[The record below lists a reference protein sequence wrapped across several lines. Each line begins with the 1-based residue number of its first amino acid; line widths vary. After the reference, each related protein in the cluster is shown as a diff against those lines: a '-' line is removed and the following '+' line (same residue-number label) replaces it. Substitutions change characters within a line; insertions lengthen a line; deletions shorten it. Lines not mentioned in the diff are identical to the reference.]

1 MFVPAAAAQTAPT
14 ADAGADQT
22 VAEGAT
28 VTLDGSGSSD
38 SANRALTYAWSQTGG
53 AEVELSSTGAVRPS
67 FIAPMQ
73 LAANATLTF
82 SLTVTAGGTDSQP
95 DTVAITVTAGS
106 DDAPTA
112 DAGTDQTVYE
122 GAMVALDGT
131 GSRDPEGQALTYAW
145 SQTGGTSVTLSS
157 ATVVSPTFTAPSSLT
172 ATAALTF
179 SLTVTASS
187 TDSQP
192 DTVTITVPAGS
203 TAPTTTAPTVG
214 SVGFFGSPYRGD
226 TYGVG
231 ERISVAVSF
240 NTVVSVVGM
249 PQVALTIGTR
259 TRYATFYHANGRDTY
274 FRYWTQPGD
283 ADTDG
288 IAIPQNAVRLN
299 GGAIR
304 DATDT
309 AVNAAITHSAVTA
322 DSDRKVNGRL
332 VYPPRQAWVQIMSS
346 PYSGDT
352 YKLAETVTVNV
363 RFNKAV
369 RVIGTPSVELTIG
382 TRKRQARY
390 DSTIYSRVVFTYA
403 VQAADA
409 DADGISIDANAIR
422 LNGGAIKD
430 VVATNTDAVLTHTAV
445 AASTSQKVDGSLA
458 PAVSRIRFHP
468 SLLPSGG
475 TYTKGDTMWL
485 EVWFDQAV
493 SVSGSPRLGLQIG
506 SRTRRRPKRRTR

>member
-1 MFVPAAAAQTAPT
+1 MFVPAAAAQTVPT

-53 AEVELSSTGAVRPS
+53 TEVELSSTGAVRPS
-67 FIAPMQ
+67 FVAPTQ

-122 GAMVALDGT
+122 GATVALDGT

-157 ATVVSPTFTAPSSLT
+157 ASAVSPTFTAPSSLT

-187 TDSQP
+187 TASQP
-192 DTVTITVPAGS
+192 DTVTITVPPGS

-214 SVGFFGSPYRGD
+214 SVGFFGNPYSGD

-259 TRYATFYHANGRDTY
+259 TRYRRSTMPTAATRTFGTGPSR
-274 FRYWTQPGD
+274 
-283 ADTDG
+283 
-288 IAIPQNAVRLN
+288 
-299 GGAIR
+299 
-304 DATDT
+304 
-309 AVNAAITHSAVTA
+309 
-322 DSDRKVNGRL
+322 
-332 VYPPRQAWVQIMSS
+332 
-346 PYSGDT
+346 
-352 YKLAETVTVNV
+352 
-363 RFNKAV
+363 
-369 RVIGTPSVELTIG
+369 GTP
-382 TRKRQARY
+382 TR
-390 DSTIYSRVVFTYA
+390 T
-403 VQAADA
+403 
-409 DADGISIDANAIR
+409 
-422 LNGGAIKD
+422 
-430 VVATNTDAVLTHTAV
+430 
-445 AASTSQKVDGSLA
+445 
-458 PAVSRIRFHP
+458 
-468 SLLPSGG
+468 
-475 TYTKGDTMWL
+475 
-485 EVWFDQAV
+485 
-493 SVSGSPRLGLQIG
+493 GSPSPRMP
-506 SRTRRRPKRRTR
+506 SA